1 MIYKFTLESFLVGK
15 ITCLFVH
22 RRRQKVSLHCVMQSQ
37 STPCFNG
44 YIIYEQ
50 LLGDNAAYLRQ
61 NQSKMNVK
69 YNS

>member
-1 MIYKFTLESFLVGK
+1 MIYKIQLESYLVGK
-15 ITCLFVH
+15 IT
-22 RRRQKVSLHCVMQSQ
+22 
-37 STPCFNG
+37 CFNG

-50 LLGDNAAYLRQ
+50 LHGDKAAHLQQ